1 MKSFISKNRHFILF
15 LTDAFLFWATA
26 FFVYFL
32 MFHDAI
38 TRPADYVFLS
48 ISVLFACIAISQ
60 LSFRVYASLWR
71 YASTREF
78 LTLAVSAG
86 IGYLA
91 FIIIAWISK
100 TVVLIP
106 VTTLSISTTYLLLT
120 VLSRLVY
127 RYLRDRGTT
136 RKQTAMIASGKKAKR
151 VVILGAG
158 DGGVGLLTDFQKNLV
173 LPYETVAFFDDD
185 PEKQGKRIL
194 GVPVKGPIDDAKAF
208 IESNAI
214 DEVVFAIPS
223 VAFERRREILRS
235 LQDVSAEIKIL
246 PDTALMLSKSNDD
259 FASSVR
265 RINIDDLLGRNP
277 VSLDTA
283 EIRGFL
289 TDKVVLVTGGGG
301 SIGSELVRQ
310 IATVSPKKIV
320 IFDIAENSTY
330 LLRREL
336 NQIHKGA
343 VSIKTEIGSVRDP
356 NRLDELFR
364 TYRPD
369 IVYHAAAHK
378 HVPLMEW
385 APEEAVKNNIF
396 GTWNVM
402 QAAKKYGAEKFVLI
416 STDKAV
422 SPTSVMGATKR
433 YCEMMLSA
441 MAAETAEALAHDAKV
456 GEVRPHTSFSAVRF
470 GNVLGSAGS
479 VVPIFQ
485 AQIEKGG
492 PLTVTDKEITRFFMT
507 IPEAVS
513 LVLKSGS
520 MAKNGELFVLDMGEP
535 VKIYDLAENLIRLS
549 GLIPGKDIQI
559 IETGLRPGEK
569 LYEELLVDT
578 SKCEKTS
585 DSKIFI
591 EHETTLK
598 TRAEAEAELV
608 KLTDALQTQDQNYI
622 VAVLRELVPTYVT
635 PREVDI
641 H

>member
-1 MKSFISKNRHFILF
+1 MNSFISKHRHLVLF
-15 LTDAFLFWATA
+15 VFDVLVFWATS
-26 FFVYFL
+26 FTMYLL
-32 MFHDAI
+32 MFRDNITTPDASI
-38 TRPADYVFLS
+38 FLS
-48 ISVLFACIAISQ
+48 IGVLFVCILIAQ
-60 LSFRVYASLWR
+60 VSFRVYASLWR

-78 LTLAVSAG
+78 LTLAASAA
-86 IGYLA
+86 IGYAA
-91 FIIIAWISK
+91 FLVVAWISR

-106 VTTLSISTTYLLLT
+106 VTTLSITSNYILLT
-120 VLSRLVY
+120 VLSRLLY
-127 RYLRDRGTT
+127 RYYRDRGTN
-136 RKQTAMIASGKKAKR
+136 RKQADLVASGKKRKR

-158 DGGVGLLTDFQKNLV
+158 DGGVGLLHDFQKNLV

-185 PEKQGKRIL
+185 PEKLGRRIG
-194 GVPVKGPIDDAKAF
+194 GVPVKGPIDSAKAF
-208 IESNAI
+208 IEQNDI

-223 VAFERRREILRS
+223 VPFERRREILRD
-235 LQDVSAEIKIL
+235 LQDISAEIKIL
-246 PDTALMLSKSNDD
+246 PDTAVMLSKSNDSY
-259 FASSVR
+259 AASVR
-265 RINIDDLLGRNP
+265 SINIDDLLGRNP

-310 IATVSPKKIV
+310 IATVEPRRII

-336 NQIHKGA
+336 NQIHKGE

-356 NRLDELFR
+356 KRLDELFA

-369 IVYHAAAHK
+369 IVFHAAAHK

-402 QAAKKYGAEKFVLI
+402 QAAKKYNVAKFVLI

-441 MAAETAEALAHDAKV
+441 MAAETAEALAHDAAV
-456 GEVRPHTSFSAVRF
+456 GDPHVRTSFSAVRF

-479 VVPIFQ
+479 VVPIFD

-492 PLTVTDKEITRFFMT
+492 PVTVTDKEITRFFMT

-549 GLIPGKDIQI
+549 GFIPGKDIEI

-578 SKCEKTS
+578 SRCEKTS

-598 TRAEAEAELV
+598 TRAEVEPELA
-608 KLTDALQTQDQNYI
+608 KLTEALDTGDQNHV